1 MKKLIIAEKPSLGRK
16 IMSAIGNSFHQKDGF
31 AENNDYIV
39 TWCFG
44 HLFSLKDID
53 EYSPNYN
60 PNNKNFWTLDNLPFV
75 PNKFEFKVK
84 SNPDTKSEDVGILHQ
99 IEIIKNLCN
108 RQDVGE
114 IVNAGD
120 SDREGEII
128 VRLVL
133 DQVGNTKPVKRL
145 WLPEQT
151 SKAINTA
158 LKNMKDDSYYDN
170 IANEGFARTYI
181 DWIYGINL
189 TRFAT
194 VKSHKLLRVGRVTSA
209 MIKAIYDRDIEI
221 RNFVPKKYFQ
231 CVSKEKTHGEVIQ
244 LISKHE
250 YDSEKQKDAID
261 LCNKYNRAV
270 TKVTDCSSEVKI
282 IPPGKLY
289 SLTELQGVASKEL
302 KLPPNDTLK
311 VVQSLYEKGL
321 VTYPRTDTEYL
332 SELEKEDV
340 ANKINI
346 IANTLNVPIIF
357 KDDKNVF
364 DSSKVESHSALT
376 PTENIPNIDALP
388 KLEKEVYSLIL
399 NRFIAIFCSEPCEVN
414 RSKLIIDNGY
424 EKFSLTGDIM
434 IKKGWTAFDINTR
447 KDTMIPNLK
456 VGDIVNVNF
465 MPVEKE
471 TQPPKHYTVKSF
483 NDFLKNPFK
492 NSNNC
497 EQFSDEDDYKAIMSG
512 AQLGT
517 AATRGPLIES
527 AINNKYIEL
536 KNNTYY
542 ITSFGEYY
550 IKTLTDLGIDMTK
563 EKTVETGIDLKKVN
577 KSQIS
582 IEDAIYKSKESVYNT
597 IMSGINTKVSG
608 YFEAEHDI
616 CKCPK
621 CGHSIDETFKGYSC
635 TNPDCGLTLYKNDK
649 YFGAF
654 GKKIDTKIAKE
665 LFTNKSVFVKGL
677 KSKKGNIFDARIN
690 ADFSE
695 QYVKYT
701 LVFDELDREPI
712 GKCPRCGGTVFEMPK
727 AFSCEN
733 KNCDFV
739 LFKQDNFLKALGK
752 NMTKTAAKDF
762 LNKGQSLIR
771 GLKSTGTNTKFDA
784 IVHVDFS
791 DKYPKYT
798 LEFLTENKK

>member
-16 IMSAIGNSFHQKDGF
+16 IISAIGNSFNTKDGF
-31 AENNDYIV
+31 AENNNYIV

-44 HLFSLKDID
+44 HLFSLKDIE
-53 EYSPNYN
+53 EYLPNYGSN
-60 PNNKNFWTLDNLPFV
+60 QKTFWTLDNLPFV
-75 PNKFEFKVK
+75 PNNFEFKVK
-84 SNPDTKSEDVGILHQ
+84 TDPNTNVADLGIIQQ
-99 IEIIKNLCN
+99 INTIKHLCN
-108 RQDVGE
+108 RDDVDE
-114 IVNAGD
+114 IINAGD

-128 VRLVL
+128 IRLVL
-133 DQVGNTKPVKRL
+133 SQINNTKPVKRL

-151 SKAINTA
+151 SKAINKA
-158 LKNMKDDSYYDN
+158 LKNMKDDSCYDN

-209 MIKAIYDRDIEI
+209 MVKAIYDRDIKI
-221 RNFVPKKYFQ
+221 RNFVPSHYFQ
-231 CVSKEKTHGEVIQ
+231 CISKEMTNGETIQLVSKTEFESIDKNKAEV
-244 LISKHE
+244 
-250 YDSEKQKDAID
+250 
-261 LCNKYNRAV
+261 LCNKYNKAITRV
-270 TKVTDCSSEVKI
+270 VDCSSEVKI
-282 IPPGKLY
+282 IAPGKLY
-289 SLTELQGVASKEL
+289 SLTELQGVASREL
-302 KLPPNDTLK
+302 KLSPNDTLK

-346 IANTLNVPIIF
+346 IANTLNVPIEF
-357 KDDKNVF
+357 KDSKNIF

-376 PTENIPNIDALP
+376 PTENIPNIDTLSN
-388 KLEKEVYSLIL
+388 LEKNIYSLIL
-399 NRFIAIFCSEPCEVN
+399 NRFIAVFCSEPCEVN
-414 RSKLIIDNGY
+414 HSKLIIDNGY

-434 IKKGWTAFDINTR
+434 IKRGWTTYDINTR
-447 KDTMIPNLK
+447 KDTILPKLK
-456 VGDIVNVNF
+456 IGDIINVNF
-465 MPVEKE
+465 IPVEKE

-492 NSNNC
+492 DGTSDTA
-497 EQFSDEDDYKAIMSG
+497 FSDEEDYKAIMSG

-542 ITSFGEYY
+542 ITPFGEYY
-550 IKTLTDLGIDMTK
+550 VKTLTDLGINITK

-577 KSQIS
+577 RSQIS
-582 IEDAIYKSKESVYNT
+582 IEEAIYKSKDSVYN
-597 IMSGINTKVSG
+597 IITKGKDIKVPS
-608 YFEAEHDI
+608 YFEAEHNI

-621 CGHSIDETFKGYSC
+621 CGSSIDEAFKGFIC
-635 TNPDCGLTLYKNDK
+635 TNTDCNFILYKNDK

-654 GKKIDTKIAKE
+654 GKKIDIKTAKE
-665 LFTNKSVFVKGL
+665 LLTNDSVFVKGL
-677 KSKKGNIFDARIN
+677 KSKKGNIFDARIS
-690 ADFSE
+690 ADFSGE
-695 QYVKYT
+695 FIKYS
-701 LVFDELDREPI
+701 LSFDQLDREPI
-712 GKCPRCGGTVFEMPK
+712 GKCPKCSSNVFENVK
-727 AFSCEN
+727 TYNCEN

-762 LNKGQSLIR
+762 LNKGQSLIK
-771 GLKSTGTNTKFDA
+771 GLKSNDKKFDA

-798 LEFLTENKK
+798 LEFFNENKK